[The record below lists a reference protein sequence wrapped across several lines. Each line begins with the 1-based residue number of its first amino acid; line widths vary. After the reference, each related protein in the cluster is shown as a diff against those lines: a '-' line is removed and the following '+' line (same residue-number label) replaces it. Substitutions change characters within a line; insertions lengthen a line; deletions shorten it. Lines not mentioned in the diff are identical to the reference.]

1 MAADRRGGDGTLERL
16 LRGNAVRTTITLT
29 CTLATWLA
37 AWLTTGP
44 IASAQSDHYPARPI
58 TLLVPFPPGGSA
70 DVVIRPVAAKV
81 ADALK
86 QPIVIDN
93 RSGGGGNIAAQ
104 ATKQAAPDGYT
115 LFLTNMGVMSINPIL
130 SPELNLDP
138 VKDFQPITPIIS
150 FPHIL
155 VVPADSPAKTVA
167 DLAALAKSKAGGL
180 SFGSQ
185 GVGSGGQI
193 LGEMFKA
200 RMSVPM
206 VHVPYR
212 GAAPA
217 ATDIMAGRLDFLFTS
232 YISIGEQAKAGKLR
246 IIAIGGPK
254 RIDAVPDVPTMA
266 EAGFPGLDLEMWHGM
281 VAPAGTP
288 APIVT
293 RLNAEFIKA
302 TRDPEIL
309 RIVVPQATDVFVGS
323 PDEFGKRIASD
334 TQRLGQIIR
343 DAGIKMQ
350 Q

>member
-1 MAADRRGGDGTLERL
+1 MRTSIVLACTAA
-16 LRGNAVRTTITLT
+16 A
-29 CTLATWLA
+29 WLA
-37 AWLTTGP
+37 AAP
-44 IASAQSDHYPARPI
+44 AASAQGDNYPSRPV

-86 QPIVIDN
+86 QAIVIDN

-104 ATKQAAPDGYT
+104 ATKAATPDGYT
-115 LFLTNMGVMSINPIL
+115 LFLTNMGVMSVNPVL

-138 VKDFQPITPIIS
+138 VRDFQPITPIII

-155 VVPADSPAKTVA
+155 VVPADSPVKTVA
-167 DLAALAKSKAGGL
+167 DLAAHAKSKPGGL

-200 RMSVPM
+200 QVGVPM

-217 ATDIMAGRLDFLFTS
+217 ATDIVAGRLDFLFTS
-232 YISIGEQAKAGKLR
+232 YISIGEMAKAGKLR
-246 IIAIGGPK
+246 IVAIGGKK
-254 RIDAVPDVPTMA
+254 RIEAEPGVPTMA
-266 EAGFPGLDLEMWHGM
+266 EAGFPGLDLEMWHGL

-288 APIVT
+288 APIVK
-293 RLNAEFIKA
+293 RLHDEFAKA
-302 TRDPEIL
+302 ARDPDIT
-309 RIVVPQATDVFVGS
+309 RIVKPQATDVLITS
-323 PDEFGKRIASD
+323 PEDFSKMIASD
-334 TQRLGQIIR
+334 TQRLGKVIR
-343 DAGIKMQ
+343 ESGIKLQ
-350 Q
+350 